1 MSRSDQFRFAFT
13 LQAVQ
18 AICYPTP
25 AHAYLHAC
33 TATTMISWLRPSRLA
48 CGLLRSRVVLTPAA
62 GMRNKAKP
70 TAEKAKADAARCAL
84 YDKLLVR
91 LRTAVRQGDETT
103 SASVVAECKK
113 AGVPKVNID
122 RALFGSAGGNAAL
135 ETVVYEAVG
144 SGGVCFVVQAL
155 TDKKSRT
162 APKVREVLKDAGG
175 ELGAAGCAAWAF
187 DRRGWLQYALSAD
200 DSEAPSTLEDREM
213 ELLEAAMDAGA
224 VDVETND
231 DAGGRRVI
239 EVFTELQ
246 QMSEVRVALDA
257 SGHQPTNEAPVY
269 VAKDP
274 MPLDDPEAVE
284 KLEAVLEGLAA
295 LDDIEQVF
303 HNVKL

>member
-1 MSRSDQFRFAFT
+1 MRT
-13 LQAVQ
+13 K
-18 AICYPTP
+18 
-25 AHAYLHAC
+25 
-33 TATTMISWLRPSRLA
+33 AT
-48 CGLLRSRVVLTPAA
+48 
-62 GMRNKAKP
+62 P
-70 TAEKAKADAARCAL
+70 TAAKAKADAPRCAL

-91 LRTAVRQGDETT
+91 LRTAVRQGEEATMT
-103 SASVVAECKK
+103 SLVTERKK

-162 APKVREVLKDAGG
+162 APKVRSVLKDAGG

-200 DSEAPSTLEDREM
+200 DDGAPANLEDREM

-224 VDVETND
+224 VDVETD
-231 DAGGRRVI
+231 EDAGGRRVV

-246 QMSEVRVALDA
+246 QMAAVRTALDA

-269 VAKDP
+269 VPKDP
-274 MPLDDPEAVE
+274 MPLDDAEAIE
-284 KLEAVLEGLAA
+284 KLEVVLEGLAA
-295 LDDIEQVF
+295 LDDIENVF